1 MQKPKVLET
10 LVQLLMQLVGILKLL
25 KELHVRIKRKCRQE
39 V

>member
-25 KELHVRIKRKCRQE
+25 KELYVKRKCRQE